1 MARMIPAECDLTAR
15 PVSEQTVFA
24 ALKKNL
30 SDSWMVFHAFD
41 FVARNGQ
48 NQRWEGEIDFLLYN
62 PRYGMLVQEVKGGA
76 IAYRDGVWYQRKRVI
91 ALTLYLGT
99 CKVSYSSR

>member
-1 MARMIPAECDLTAR
+1 MCPDR

-48 NQRWEGEIDFLLYN
+48 NQRREGRNCGHIHVGTGAPELCPVCKHPQAYFEIEAKNY
-62 PRYGMLVQEVKGGA
+62 
-76 IAYRDGVWYQRKRVI
+76 
-91 ALTLYLGT
+91 
-99 CKVSYSSR
+99 